1 MRWSR
6 VITVENAAKLANRFL
21 KKSRVRKVIGEV
33 DNKYLII
40 YENLNGDLPA
50 GGYDLTV
57 NKETGECKFERLE
70 RESLA
75 PFAKIKGYKKLE

>member
-1 MRWSR
+1 MLT
-6 VITVENAAKLANRFL
+6 IEEAKAKANEYL
-21 KKSRVRKVIGEV
+21 KQRECEVHDIYGEV
-33 DNKYLII
+33 GGKYII
-40 YENLNGDLPA
+40 TYKSNAGYFPA

>member
-1 MRWSR
+1 M
-6 VITVENAAKLANRFL
+6 ITKEEAKELGNEYL
-21 KKSRVRKVIGEV
+21 KSVNCKVRKIVGEV
-33 DNKYLII
+33 SNKFVVII
-40 YENLNGDLPA
+40 ENERGNIPP
-50 GGYDLTV
+50 GGVDLTI